1 MTEALISNLN
11 SHQAE
16 AVCSDAPHLLIIAG
30 AGSGKTRVLVH
41 RIAWLVETG
50 RAKLGQILAVTFTN
64 KAANEIKER
73 VASLLQVPSTHL
85 WVGTFHSQCHK
96 ILKTHHQ
103 EANLDSHFQVMDSE
117 EQLRLIKKIHKELN
131 LAETIYPPK
140 KTQYL
145 INQCKENFQ
154 HASDICEDQ
163 FERNFI
169 KAYDVY
175 EKYCQMQSL
184 LDFTDLIL
192 RCYELMK
199 HNQQVKELYQ
209 TRFKYILIDEFQDT
223 NKLQFAWLSLIGQKS
238 SLTAVGDDDQSIYS
252 WRGAIVGHLQDFQK
266 KFDNTHVIRLEQ
278 NYRSTSTILDAA
290 NAVIKN
296 NQDRLGKNLWTD
308 QEQGDE
314 INLYCAYHEKDEAN
328 YIVECISQK
337 SKNEPLESFAIFYRS
352 NAQSRILEET
362 LNGAGIPYRIW
373 GGFRFFDRAEIKD
386 CLAYLRLWLN
396 PHDDGAY
403 ERVINLPPRGIGS
416 STLDKIREHA
426 KENQLSL
433 WQSTDACIK
442 NKLISPRAINALD
455 IFRSIIVQVQDQ
467 NHDHP
472 SDLMAAL
479 IDASTLKSLYPNN
492 SLEHIGKLE
501 NIDELITALGQFNN
515 PEESLQNNIHDCL
528 IHMTLDAS
536 ASSDNPHS
544 VQLMTFHAAKGLE
557 FNHVFMSGLEEGL
570 FPHFNSSQSDED
582 LEEERRLCYVGM
594 TRARK
599 HLTITYAQSRRIF
612 GKEQLQRPSRF
623 LNEIPQRYLN
633 PVRTDQNHTATLIRP
648 NSRANGL
655 SGFRLG
661 SRVFHQSFGEGTILN
676 MEGDEHNLRIQVH
689 FENHGVKWLLN
700 QYANL
705 TSV

>member
-1 MTEALISNLN
+1 M
-11 SHQAE
+11 
-16 AVCSDAPHLLIIAG
+16 
-30 AGSGKTRVLVH
+30 
-41 RIAWLVETG
+41 
-50 RAKLGQILAVTFTN
+50 
-64 KAANEIKER
+64 
-73 VASLLQVPSTHL
+73 
-85 WVGTFHSQCHK
+85 
-96 ILKTHHQ
+96 
-103 EANLDSHFQVMDSE
+103 
-117 EQLRLIKKIHKELN
+117 
-131 LAETIYPPK
+131 
-140 KTQYL
+140 
-145 INQCKENFQ
+145 
-154 HASDICEDQ
+154 
-163 FERNFI
+163 
-169 KAYDVY
+169 
-175 EKYCQMQSL
+175 
-184 LDFTDLIL
+184 
-192 RCYELMK
+192 
-199 HNQQVKELYQ
+199 
-209 TRFKYILIDEFQDT
+209 
-223 NKLQFAWLSLIGQKS
+223 
-238 SLTAVGDDDQSIYS
+238 
-252 WRGAIVGHLQDFQK
+252 
-266 KFDNTHVIRLEQ
+266 
-278 NYRSTSTILDAA
+278 
-290 NAVIKN
+290 
-296 NQDRLGKNLWTD
+296 
-308 QEQGDE
+308 
-314 INLYCAYHEKDEAN
+314 
-328 YIVECISQK
+328 
-337 SKNEPLESFAIFYRS
+337 
-352 NAQSRILEET
+352 
-362 LNGAGIPYRIW
+362 
-373 GGFRFFDRAEIKD
+373 
-386 CLAYLRLWLN
+386 
-396 PHDDGAY
+396 
-403 ERVINLPPRGIGS
+403 INLPPRGIGS

-633 PVRTDQNHTATLIRP
+633 PVRTDQNHTAPLIRP